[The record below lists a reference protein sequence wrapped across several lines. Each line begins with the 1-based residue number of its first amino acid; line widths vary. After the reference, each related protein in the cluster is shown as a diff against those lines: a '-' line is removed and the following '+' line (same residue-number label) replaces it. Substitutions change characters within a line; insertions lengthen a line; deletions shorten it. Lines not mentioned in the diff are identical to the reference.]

1 VSLSMQRKALV
12 AVAVLGA
19 CGLGAAAAVQAS
31 GDDDDRPATGPQ
43 ADSAKAAALKVT
55 GGASATVE
63 RDVEDGATWEVEVTK
78 PDGSTVEV
86 SLTAGY
92 ERVDVESDDED

>member
-1 VSLSMQRKALV
+1 VS
-12 AVAVLGA
+12 
-19 CGLGAAAAVQAS
+19 
-31 GDDDDRPATGPQ
+31 P
-43 ADSAKAAALKVT
+43 
-55 GGASATVE
+55 
-63 RDVEDGATWEVEVTK
+63 TWEVEVTK